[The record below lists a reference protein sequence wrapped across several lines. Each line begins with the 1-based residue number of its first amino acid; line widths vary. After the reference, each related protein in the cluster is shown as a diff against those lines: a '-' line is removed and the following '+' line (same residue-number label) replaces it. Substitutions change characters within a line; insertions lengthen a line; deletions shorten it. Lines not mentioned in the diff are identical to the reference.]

1 MIENGTI
8 HEVRVRGKGSQA
20 AVAAASGA
28 TVITVMDASD
38 FNEAGGT
45 LRVSVFDSSLSTETT
60 DLLPYVSADPETDTI
75 TLGVTPVQVPIAV
88 GDRVNVWPLAYEK
101 EAVIQLYDA
110 EEPITA
116 TVIHPISDL
125 LPEGIR
131 EPGLG
136 EIAQAE
142 LGSDHRW
149 RLINLVAKEPTIQSV
164 NYSQAEST
172 GWMMDSESTQFQNV
186 SVAESLGVQY
196 IAANEVSLGGL
207 DLQTDVLD
215 PQPRGVVY
223 YANISSGTATAQI
236 STTTT
241 MAFLFNLGIL
251 PPNRR
256 YMVLCSFHFQASVAN
271 DAFDFAL
278 KYDTT
283 GAVLSTASQ
292 GNNILDGSITRWV
305 APASGDSGV
314 KMMGYFESSSSW
326 TAIVN
331 QVPIYMGL
339 TVARIIGT
347 GTGNVYQGSSNRSL
361 QLQVV
366 DVGSTLT
373 GYSNVWSQL
382 SKAAGT
388 ADPTPGAT
396 FTTEY
401 VATGSSS
408 YGGNNSQWT
417 TVGAFDCY
425 QGKLNATDGRTKSLV
440 LFDSTKI
447 RADLT
452 GATVTACK
460 LTFSVHFAYFSAGMD
475 VRVAAHNNSTI
486 PSTFAQ
492 PSTEIGNRPFS
503 AAGATYSISVGTSF
517 GTSLKNG
524 TARGVAFF
532 APTDSLNYYGYI
544 YGSAAASPPKLTIT
558 YTK

>member
-1 MIENGTI
+1 MIENGTV
-8 HEVRVRGKGSQA
+8 HEVRVRNKGSQA
-20 AVAAASGA
+20 AVAASTGA
-28 TVITVMDASD
+28 TVISVMDASD
-38 FNEAGGT
+38 FNETGGL
-45 LRVSVFDSSLSTETT
+45 LRVSVFDTTLSVETT
-60 DLLPYVSADPETDTI
+60 DLLPYVSADLEADTI
-75 TLGVTPVQVPIAV
+75 TLGVTPVQTPIAV

-101 EAVIQLYDA
+101 EAVVQLYDA

-116 TVIHPISDL
+116 RVIHPISDL

-136 EIAQAE
+136 EIAQTE
-142 LGSDHRW
+142 LGSDHQW

-164 NYSQAEST
+164 NYNGANGT

-186 SVAESLGVQY
+186 SVSESLGVQF

-215 PQPRGVVY
+215 PQPRGGVY
-223 YANISSGTATAQI
+223 YANIASGTATAQI
-236 STTTT
+236 GATST

-256 YMVLCSFHFQASVAN
+256 YMVLCSFHFQATVVG
-271 DAFDFAL
+271 DAFDFSL

-283 GAVLSTASQ
+283 GAVLSTAAQ

-305 APASGDSGV
+305 APTTNDSGV
-314 KMMGYFESSSSW
+314 KVMGYFESSSSW

-331 QVPIYMGL
+331 QVPVYMGL
-339 TVARIIGT
+339 TVARILGT
-347 GTGNVYQGSSNRSL
+347 GTGNVYQGSANRSL
-361 QLQVV
+361 QLQVI

-373 GYSNVWSQL
+373 GYSNSWSQL
-382 SKAAGT
+382 SKATGT
-388 ADPTPGAT
+388 ADPTPPAT

-401 VATGSSS
+401 TATGSAS
-408 YGGNNSQWT
+408 YGGNNAQWT
-417 TVGAFDCY
+417 SVGAFDCY
-425 QGKLNATDGRTKSLV
+425 QGKLNSTDGRTKSLV
-440 LFDSTKI
+440 LFDSAKI
-447 RADLT
+447 RTDLT
-452 GATVTACK
+452 GATVTACH
-460 LTFSVHFAYFSAGMD
+460 LTFSVHYAYFSAGMD
-475 VRVAAHNNSTI
+475 VRIAAHNNSTI
-486 PSTFAQ
+486 PSTFTN
-492 PSTEIGNRPFS
+492 PTTEIGNRPFS
-503 AAGATYSISVGTSF
+503 TAGSTYWVDVSVPF